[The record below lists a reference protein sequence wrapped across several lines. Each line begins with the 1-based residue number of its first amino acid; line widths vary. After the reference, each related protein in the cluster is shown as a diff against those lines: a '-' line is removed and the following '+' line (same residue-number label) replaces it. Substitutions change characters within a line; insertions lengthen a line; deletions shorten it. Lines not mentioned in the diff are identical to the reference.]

1 MIAVLLAL
9 LSASLAQAA
18 DPLPPAVLYHYGHQ
32 GHLLEDAALDT
43 VPESAWYCCV
53 MGLSTSFGLKP
64 FRRGLYGVSHP
75 AYASFF
81 GDQYV
86 SRADKTPWLM
96 AIHLD
101 PACRAQGAVAG
112 IRSLPTNPAFRRW
125 LAEARGAEF
134 ATVEDYARTCVPPGS
149 LQFTAGSLPETDC
162 ERTVARF
169 LDEGGIRVVVDD
181 AWEKS
186 WYVRDRSCI
195 TRIDGSAEEVL
206 RMMTMPGFWNLR
218 QPDGNER
225 AGNPK
230 RGQSLL
236 IILLEALK
244 RADPEQVTDGTL
256 GALSSLIAASS
267 FPVTWGGERRE
278 YQLERPAHDAV
289 AAYRRCRARSESHV
303 VTGLIAEKLP
313 ELNSSEGSLR
323 QKVDELRA
331 LLGRACA
338 EAR

>member
-9 LSASLAQAA
+9 LAASLAQAA

-43 VPESAWYCCV
+43 VPEPAWYCCV
-53 MGLSTSFGLKP
+53 MGLSTTFGLKP

-81 GDQYV
+81 GDQFV

-149 LQFTAGSLPETDC
+149 LQFTAGDQPETEC

-186 WYVRDRSCI
+186 WYIRDRSCI

-206 RMMTMPGFWNLR
+206 EMMAMPGFWDLR
-218 QPDGNER
+218 QPDGHER

-236 IILLEALK
+236 IILLEALRK
-244 RADPEQVTDGTL
+244 ADPEKVRDETL
-256 GALSSLIAASS
+256 MALSARIAGSS
-267 FPVTWGGERRE
+267 FPITRGGEARE
-278 YQLERPAHDAV
+278 YLLEQPAADAV
-289 AAYRRCRARSESHV
+289 AAYRRCHAVGDTRALAELVSGPLARLRSF
-303 VTGLIAEKLP
+303 
-313 ELNSSEGSLR
+313 EGSVR
-323 QKVDELRA
+323 QTVSELRGQ
-331 LLGRACA
+331 LGRVCV
-338 EAR
+338 R